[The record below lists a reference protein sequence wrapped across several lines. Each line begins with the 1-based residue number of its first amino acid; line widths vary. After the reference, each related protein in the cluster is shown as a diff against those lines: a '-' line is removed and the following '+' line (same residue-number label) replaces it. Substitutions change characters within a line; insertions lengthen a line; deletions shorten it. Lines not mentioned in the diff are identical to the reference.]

1 LPANAGNCQQMPED
15 RSKIKQTEAKTS
27 KRKQKKQLVFD
38 GPGRQEN
45 QGFQRPKAL
54 LFIVSEEE

>member
-1 LPANAGNCQQMPED
+1 MPED

-54 LFIVSEEE
+54 LFIASEEE